1 MDVWVKSEVSQCEF
15 PDKRLADRFWK
26 LLSSMG
32 QKAGQTLPTAC
43 EDWAATK
50 AAYRFFSNPRID
62 EGAILSGHFSATAR
76 RCSQAPGHVLVLHD
90 TSEFSFQRERP
101 EKVGKVN
108 ITHTRQGNPVTI
120 CGLLMHASL
129 VVTSDGLPLGLA
141 AAKFWTRKKFKGT
154 RALSKK
160 VNMTRI
166 PIEEKESYRWLE
178 NVRQASRNLGE
189 PQRCVHVG
197 DRESDIYELFYTAQH
212 EDTRFLI
219 RTCVDRRAGK
229 GSTILTKMKRQAVQ
243 GWHAIEVPDSSG
255 NLQRIKLAIRFC
267 TMTVHPPVA
276 KQKEYPSLSLTLV
289 FAQETNPPKSRKA
302 IYWKLIT
309 NLDVNT
315 LESAIEKLDWYAQ
328 RWKIETFFKI
338 LKSGCGAE
346 KSRLHTA
353 ERLTNLLA
361 VLCIIAWRVFWL
373 TMINRTSPDTPAEEV
388 FTKTELKILDRLSRD
403 DPPDKKSLG
412 YYVIQVAKIGG
423 YLARGKDPPPGNTVL
438 WRGIARLTDIYL
450 GFELGNKSCG

>member
-1 MDVWVKSEVSQCEF
+1 M
-15 PDKRLADRFWK
+15 
-26 LLSSMG
+26 
-32 QKAGQTLPTAC
+32 
-43 EDWAATK
+43 
-50 AAYRFFSNPRID
+50 
-62 EGAILSGHFSATAR
+62 H
-76 RCSQAPGHVLVLHD
+76 APGHVLVLHD

-101 EKVGKVN
+101 DKVEKVN
-108 ITHTRQGNPVTI
+108 ITHTRHGNPVTI

-166 PIEEKESYRWLE
+166 PIQEKESYRWLE

-197 DRESDIYELFYTAQH
+197 DRESDIYELFYTAQQ

-229 GSTILTKMKRQAVQ
+229 GSTILKKMKRQAVQ
-243 GWHAIEVPDSSG
+243 GWYEIEVPDSSG
-255 NLQRIKLAIRFC
+255 NIQRVKLAIRFC

-276 KQKEYPSLSLTLV
+276 KQKEYPSLSLSLV

-302 IYWKLIT
+302 IHWKLIT

-315 LESAIEKLDWYAQ
+315 FESAIEKLDWYAQ

-361 VLCIIAWRVFWL
+361 VLCIIAWC
-373 TMINRTSPDTPAEEV
+373 
-388 FTKTELKILDRLSRD
+388 
-403 DPPDKKSLG
+403 
-412 YYVIQVAKIGG
+412 Q
-423 YLARGKDPPPGNTVL
+423 LAG
-438 WRGIARLTDIYL
+438 
-450 GFELGNKSCG
+450 